1 MATYTD
7 NSKGSGLAK
16 YPGGSSFGSSKG
28 AGLATAPG
36 AKSSGSSQSSS
47 SQSGAVYDAY
57 ADIFDRQAALL
68 AQQQELAYQ
77 RRKARYDAAIQANNR
92 QAAENLRQAYIAGM
106 MAKKD
111 LPAQM
116 RAAGLSGGAA
126 ETSMVDLENTYMN
139 NRNDIN
145 ARLMQANALARRD
158 FDRGVGDD
166 YSKYLELLLDLN
178 SDRLKYQPVT
188 KTSSSTK
195 TSSATRSSSASGTVS
210 GSTSRG
216 RSNGV
221 SSSRPR
227 LSYDSPAF
235 GSGYASAAKSGAAGG
250 LAQIYKN
257 RGYGDDRIKIMLKN
271 IQF

>member
-7 NSKGSGLAK
+7 NSKGGSLA
-16 YPGGSSFGSSKG
+16 GRIGFSSGSSKG
-28 AGLATAPG
+28 SGLAG
-36 AKSSGSSQSSS
+36 AAGGKSGGSSKSSSS
-47 SQSGAVYDAY
+47 SQTGAVYDAY

-68 AQQQELAYQ
+68 AQQRELEYQ
-77 RRKARYDAAIQANNR
+77 RRKARYDAAIKANNR

-116 RAAGLSGGAA
+116 KAAGISGGAA

-145 ARLMQANALARRD
+145 ARLMQANALAKRD

-166 YSKYLELLLDLN
+166 YSKYLELLMDLN

-188 KTSSSTK
+188 KTSSSSK
-195 TSSATRSSSASGTVS
+195 TSSATRSSSGVLRAG
-210 GSTSRG
+210 TSRG
-216 RSNGV
+216 NSGGV
-221 SSSRPR
+221 SSNSSRP
-227 LSYDSPAF
+227 SFDGAAF
-235 GSGYASAAKSGAAGG
+235 GSGVGSGAKSGVAGG
-250 LAQIYKN
+250 LAKIYKS

-271 IQF
+271 ILV